1 MLVAS
6 RRLIAVLLPL
16 AIAVGVLWPLLAPRA
31 QCYAPEGEC
40 LFFAA
45 EFSNVFFRIDATF
58 ALLAVAA
65 GVLSGFLL
73 NRAWLAR
80 GFRYQVL
87 AALSTTGF
95 SVLIVTVV
103 EHVITPVTLA
113 GSKPEF
119 LDNVFVL
126 GSPSALL
133 VWAFAQQLTFAITG
147 PKLPPLHS

>member
-1 MLVAS
+1 MLIAS
-6 RRLIAVLLPL
+6 RRLFAVLLPL
-16 AIAVGVLWPLLAPRA
+16 AVTVGLLWPLLAPRA
-31 QCYAPEGEC
+31 QCYAPDGDC

-58 ALLAVAA
+58 ALLAFAA

-73 NRAWLAR
+73 NRAWLSC
-80 GFRYQVL
+80 GFRYQLL
-87 AALSTTGF
+87 AAVATTGL
-95 SVLIVTVV
+95 SALMVAAV
-103 EHVITPVTLA
+103 ERVIAPLPLA
-113 GSKPEF
+113 GAKPEF

-147 PKLPPLHS
+147 PKSPPLHS